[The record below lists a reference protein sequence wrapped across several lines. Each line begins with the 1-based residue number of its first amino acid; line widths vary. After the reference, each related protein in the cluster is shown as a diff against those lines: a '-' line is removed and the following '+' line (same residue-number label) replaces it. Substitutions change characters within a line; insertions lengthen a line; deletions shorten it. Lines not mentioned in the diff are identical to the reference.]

1 MSTEKLLSSNDAFAS
16 EISYSDKSKVN
27 SNLNN
32 SVLLE
37 KRPDDTNDTIG
48 KPENNSNIT
57 FN

>member
-1 MSTEKLLSSNDAFAS
+1 MSTEKLLSSNVFAS

>member
-1 MSTEKLLSSNDAFAS
+1 MSTEKLLSSNDVFAS